1 MIIETLLQEHRKDI
15 VAKWFDRVARTYP
28 PDTAQFLRR
37 QPDPFANPVG
47 ATTHEGLETT
57 FSLLLTKDP
66 DREALR
72 KAVDPIVRIR
82 AVQTIL
88 APAIAVE
95 FPYYLKTIIREMF
108 QRELT
113 EIDTIRALM
122 AFERKIDELAL
133 IVFEVYTQCR
143 ETVHHLRAT
152 QEKNGIYRAFRRAGL
167 VEEIAGS
174 PPESLQ

>member
-1 MIIETLLQEHRKDI
+1 MIIETLLEEHRKEI
-15 VAKWFDRVARTYP
+15 VAKWFDRVALTYP

-37 QPDPFANPVG
+37 QSDPFANPVG
-47 ATTHEGLETT
+47 VTTREGLDAA
-57 FSLLLTKDP
+57 FSLLLTTDP

-95 FPYYLKTIIREMF
+95 FPYYLKAILRETFHREMA
-108 QRELT
+108 
-113 EIDTIRALM
+113 EIDTLRAFLI
-122 AFERKIDELAL
+122 FERKIDELAL
-133 IVFEVYTQCR
+133 IVFEVYTLCR

-152 QEKNGIYRAFRRAGL
+152 QEKNGIYRAFHRAGL
-167 VEEIAGS
+167 VEEIAGA
-174 PPESLQ
+174 PPRS